1 MVGRGVVDTTKSV
14 KQIFLR
20 VVFDVASGLNGS
32 CCGADVVEA
41 WFSRDCFGMQTFSS
55 KPVV

>member
-1 MVGRGVVDTTKSV
+1 VVGRGVVDTTKSV

-55 KPVV
+55 